1 VHYGNYAAF
10 SGEWE
15 DWSDAARRTWAAVT
29 GDKQD
34 AFELWKKSRIVPW
47 GGSDETVGPGTV
59 DNPNPDYRPNAKGA
73 QIAGAVAG
81 PHTAVGKAARG
92 LPLHWSTDPAI
103 VKAGW
108 AGAAEALW
116 KEGGEKLRQAG
127 VIQPSQPATS
137 GTGTPSA
144 TYIQPS
150 QPATSGTGTP
160 SATYIKPIN
169 TGGNIVVLDRLRPAM
184 FKRELDGGGSNT
196 PPATPEEEKS
206 STMMLVGLA
215 ALGIGAYFFL
225 GKRRGGQV
233 AMSGYSRRRR
243 RRRSSRR

>member
-1 VHYGNYAAF
+1 MHYGNYAAF

-59 DNPNPDYRPNAKGA
+59 DNPNPAYRPNAKGV
-73 QIAGAVAG
+73 QTAGAVFAPYTLAG
-81 PHTAVGKAARG
+81 KTARG
-92 LPLHWSTDPAI
+92 LPPHWSTDPAI

-108 AGAAEALW
+108 LGAAQQLASDVKQGAEDI
-116 KEGGEKLRQAG
+116 GI
-127 VIQPSQPATS
+127 VQPSQPATT
-137 GTGTPSA
+137 GTGTPTA
-144 TYIQPS
+144 TYN
-150 QPATSGTGTP
+150 
-160 SATYIKPIN
+160 KPIT

-184 FKRELDGGGSNT
+184 FERELDGGGSNT

-233 AMSGYSRRRR
+233 AMSGYSRRSRR
-243 RRRSSRR
+243 RRR